1 MHNFQACARRLPGFA
16 PCRFARE
23 RVLNAKTAIEPRRP
37 RVAALLSAVVLALLV
52 AALNFALWREA
63 DHPTRVT
70 PWQGKIAGFA
80 YSPFQRFQSP
90 LNDSFPDDKQVDAD
104 LALMARHSDRVRV
117 YSVWQY
123 PAIPRLAMKYHLDVM
138 AGAWLDRRDG
148 NNERELDALIAQA
161 RRWPDIK
168 RVIVG
173 NEVLLRHDMSPE
185 KLMAYLDRARA
196 AIRQP
201 VSTAE
206 PWHIWEKYPELAQ
219 HVDFITVHLL
229 PYWEGVPR
237 KDAIGDVLMRY
248 QRLRQLYPDKH
259 IVIGEVGWPSNGDRF
274 EYAKPSTANQ
284 AIFLRDWFNV
294 ASEQH
299 IDYYIMEAIDQPWKE
314 GLGEGRTGAYW
325 GMFNAD
331 RQLKFPLTGPVLED
345 PTWPWKA
352 LASGLLALIPMVW
365 FGWRFARF
373 RLVGRFVFM
382 ALIQLAAALIVWSV
396 TVPFQFYL
404 DVIDWAMLV
413 ILFPAQLAILAILLI
428 NGFEF
433 VEVLWRR
440 QWLRH
445 FGLLEPDPPAHQP
458 FVSIHLACCNEPPE
472 MVIATL
478 DSLAALDYQNY
489 EVLVIDNNTKKAEV
503 WKPVEGRCAQLGER
517 FRFFHLDPWPGFKAG
532 ALNYGL
538 KQTDPRADIIAVVD
552 ADYVVRKDWLSSLA
566 GYFHDR
572 NVAVVQCPQA
582 HRDYVHNA
590 FRRMTN
596 WEFDGFFRIGMHH
609 RNERNAII
617 QHGTMTMVRRVALE
631 GTGGWSEWTICED
644 AELGLRLMHAG
655 YDTIYVDELMGKGL
669 TPADFRAYKSQRYR
683 WAFGAMQILKGRWD
697 WLVRRGPLTSGQRFH
712 FLTGWF
718 SWFADALHMVF
729 TLLALAWTVGMLA
742 APSIFSLPMQ
752 LFLIP
757 VLGFFV
763 ARALFGIVLYRARVP
778 CGWRDTLMASIAS
791 MGLSH
796 AIARGVWTGLIKQKT
811 AFVRTAKSRRLSG
824 SAASALGPVREEL
837 LMSIALL
844 LAIFGMAI
852 NFGAHYVEGE
862 LWMVILAAQAIPYLS
877 ALTGAWVAHRSREKP
892 EAAILSQAAENRTVR
907 AAIPETV
914 EAMSVT
920 GS

>member
-1 MHNFQACARRLPGFA
+1 MSPSY
-16 PCRFARE
+16 
-23 RVLNAKTAIEPRRP
+23 AIDTRP
-37 RVAALLSAVVLALLV
+37 RHAAAVVSALLLALLV
-52 AALNFALWREA
+52 AALNFALWAAA
-63 DHPTRVT
+63 DRPTRVT
-70 PWQGKIAGFA
+70 SWDGQVAGFA

-90 LNDSFPDDKQVDAD
+90 LAGTFPTDRQIDAD
-104 LALMARHSDRVRV
+104 LALMAKHTRRVRI
-117 YSVWQY
+117 YSVLQY
-123 PAIPRLAMKYHLDVM
+123 PDIPRLAMKYHLDLM
-138 AGAWLDRRDG
+138 AGAWLDRRTG
-148 NNERELDALIAQA
+148 NNEKEIDALIAQA

-168 RVIVG
+168 RVEVG

-185 KLMAYLDRARA
+185 KLMAYIDRVRA
-196 AIRQP
+196 AVRQP

-206 PWHIWEKYPELAQ
+206 PWHVWEKYPELAQ

-248 QRLRQLYPDKH
+248 RRLQRLFPDKR

-274 EYAKPSTANQ
+274 EFAKPSTANQ
-284 AIFLRDWFNV
+284 AIFLRDWFQV
-294 ASEQH
+294 AQELH
-299 IDYYIMEAIDQPWKE
+299 IDYYVMEAIDQPWKE

-325 GMFNAD
+325 GVFNAD
-331 RQLKFPLTGPVLED
+331 RQLKFPMTGSVLED

-352 LASGLLALIPMVW
+352 LASGLLALIPMTW
-365 FGWRFARF
+365 FAWRFARF
-373 RLVGRFVFM
+373 KLTGRFVFL
-382 ALIQLAAALIVWSV
+382 ALIQLAAGLVVWSV

-404 DVIDWAMLV
+404 DVVDWGMLS
-413 ILFPAQLAILAILLI
+413 ILFPAQLAILGILLI

-440 QWLRH
+440 KWMRH
-445 FGLLEPDPPAHQP
+445 FGLLEPGPQGDQP
-458 FVSIHLACCNEPPE
+458 FVSIHLACYNEPPE

-478 DSLAALDYQNY
+478 DSLAELDYRNF
-489 EVLVIDNNTKKAEV
+489 EVLVIDNNTKREEI
-503 WKPVEGRCAQLGER
+503 WKPVERRCAELGER

-538 KQTDPRADIIAVVD
+538 KQTDPRADVIAVVD
-552 ADYVVRKDWLSSLA
+552 ADYVVRKDWLSALT

-572 NVAVVQCPQA
+572 NIAVVQCPQA
-582 HRDYVHNA
+582 HRDYMGNA
-590 FRRMTN
+590 FRCMTN

-655 YDTIYVDELMGKGL
+655 YQTVYVDELMGKGL

-697 WLVRRGPLTSGQRFH
+697 WMVKKGPLTAGQRFH

-729 TLLALAWTVGMLA
+729 TLMALGWTAGMLL
-742 APSIFSLPMQ
+742 APTVFSLPMR

-757 VLGFFV
+757 VMGFFV
-763 ARALFGIVLYRARVP
+763 AKAVFGIVLYRARVP
-778 CGWRDTLMASIAS
+778 CGWRDALMASIAS

-796 AIARGVWTGLIKQKT
+796 AIARGIWMGLIRKKT
-811 AFVRTAKSRRLSG
+811 EFVRTAKSRRLSG
-824 SAASALGPVREEL
+824 GAAGALGPVREEL
-837 LMSIALL
+837 LMAIALL
-844 LAIFGMAI
+844 LAIVGMAVD
-852 NFGAHYVEGE
+852 FGTHYIEGE
-862 LWMVILAAQAIPYLS
+862 LWMVILGAQAVPYLS
-877 ALTGAWVAHRSREKP
+877 SIVGALVAHYSEDRAVPAQQDLPAPSRASVPREP
-892 EAAILSQAAENRTVR
+892 QA
-907 AAIPETV
+907 V
-914 EAMSVT
+914 EART
-920 GS
+920 AAT

>member
-1 MHNFQACARRLPGFA
+1 MNYTAAIDAR
-16 PCRFARE
+16 
-23 RVLNAKTAIEPRRP
+23 PRRAGAL
-37 RVAALLSAVVLALLV
+37 VAALLLALLV
-52 AALNFALWREA
+52 AVLNFVLWAEA
-63 DHPTRVT
+63 DRPTQVV
-70 PWQGKIAGFA
+70 PWNGQAAGLA
-80 YSPFQRFQSP
+80 YSPFQRYQSP
-90 LNDSFPDDKQVDAD
+90 LAGNFPTDKQVDAD
-104 LALMARHSDRVRV
+104 LALMAKHTRRVRV
-117 YSVWQY
+117 YSVLQY
-123 PAIPRLAMKYHLDVM
+123 PEIPRLAMQYHLDLM
-138 AGAWLDRRDG
+138 AGAWLDRRTE
-148 NNERELDALIAQA
+148 NNEKEIDALIAEA
-161 RRWPDIK
+161 RRWSDIK
-168 RVIVG
+168 RVEVG
-173 NEVLLRHDMSPE
+173 NEVLLRNDMPPA
-185 KLMAYLDRARA
+185 KLMAYIDRVRA
-196 AIRQP
+196 AVHQP

-206 PWHIWEKYPELAQ
+206 PWHIWEKYPELAA

-237 KDAIGDVLMRY
+237 KDAIGDVLLRY
-248 QRLRQLYPDKH
+248 EHLQELFPGKH

-284 AIFLRDWFNV
+284 AIFLREWFNV
-294 ASEQH
+294 ARARH
-299 IDYYIMEAIDQPWKE
+299 LDYYIMEAIDQPWKE

-325 GMFNAD
+325 GVFNSA

-345 PTWPWKA
+345 ATWPWKA
-352 LASGLLALIPMVW
+352 LASGLLALGPMIW
-365 FGWRFARF
+365 FAWRFARF
-373 RLVGRFVFM
+373 KLAGRFVYL

-404 DVIDWAMLV
+404 DVVDWGMLI

-440 QWLRH
+440 KWLRH
-445 FGLLEPDPPAHQP
+445 FGLLEPDPPAQQP
-458 FVSIHLACCNEPPE
+458 FVSIHLACYNEPPD

-478 DSLAALDYQNY
+478 DSLAALDYRNF
-489 EVLVIDNNTKKAEV
+489 EVLVIDNNTKNEEV
-503 WKPVEGRCAQLGER
+503 WKPVEEHCAKLGDR

-538 KQTDPRADIIAVVD
+538 KQTDPRADIIGVID
-552 ADYVVRKDWLSSLA
+552 ADYVVRKDWLAALT

-582 HRDYVHNA
+582 HREFQTNA

-655 YDTIYVDELMGKGL
+655 YETVYVDELMGKGL

-683 WAFGAMQILKGRWD
+683 WAFGAMQILKGRWNCM
-697 WLVRRGPLTSGQRFH
+697 VHKGPLTGGQRFH

-729 TLLALAWTVGMLA
+729 TLMALGWTAGMLL
-742 APSIFSLPMQ
+742 APTLFSLPMR

-757 VLGFFV
+757 VMGFFV
-763 ARALFGIVLYRARVP
+763 AKAVFGVVLYRARVP
-778 CGWRDTLMASIAS
+778 CSWRDTLMASIAS

-796 AIARGVWTGLIKQKT
+796 AIARGVWMGLIKQKT
-811 AFVRTAKSRRLSG
+811 AFVRTAKSRRLG
-824 SAASALGPVREEL
+824 GAAAGALGPVREEL
-837 LMSIALL
+837 LMSVALV
-844 LAIFGMAI
+844 LAIIGMAI
-852 NFGAHYVEGE
+852 TFGTHYIEGE
-862 LWMVILAAQAIPYLS
+862 LWMVILGAQAIPYLS
-877 ALTGAWVAHRSREKP
+877 ALIGALVAHYSHERPAEAPATENAPSREQPAHAP
-892 EAAILSQAAENRTVR
+892 EPIEART
-907 AAIPETV
+907 A
-914 EAMSVT
+914 T
-920 GS
+920 G

>member
-1 MHNFQACARRLPGFA
+1 LSP
-16 PCRFARE
+16 P
-23 RVLNAKTAIEPRRP
+23 LAIEAPPRRATAFL
-37 RVAALLSAVVLALLV
+37 AALLLALLV
-52 AALNFALWREA
+52 AALNFALWAAA
-63 DHPTRVT
+63 DRPTHVVS
-70 PWQGKIAGFA
+70 WNGQVSGFA
-80 YSPFQRFQSP
+80 YSPFQRYQSP
-90 LNDSFPDDKQVDAD
+90 LAGTFPTDAEVRSD
-104 LALMARHSDRVRV
+104 LALMAKHTNRVRV
-117 YSVWQY
+117 YSVLQY
-123 PAIPRLAMKYHLDVM
+123 PEIPRLAMKDHLDLM

-148 NNERELDALIAQA
+148 NNEKEIDALIAQA

-168 RVIVG
+168 RVEVG
-173 NEVLLRHDMSPE
+173 NEVLLRTDMKPE
-185 KLMAYLDRARA
+185 KLMAYIDRVRA
-196 AIRQP
+196 AVHQP

-206 PWHIWEKYPELAQ
+206 PWHVWEKYPELAQ

-237 KDAIGDVLMRY
+237 KDAVGDVLMRY
-248 QRLRQLYPDKH
+248 QRLQQLFPDKH

-274 EYAKPSTANQ
+274 EFAKPSNANQ
-284 AIFLRDWFNV
+284 AIFLKEWFQV
-294 ASEQH
+294 AREQH

-325 GMFNAD
+325 GVFNAD

-345 PTWPWKA
+345 ATWPWKA
-352 LASGLLALIPMVW
+352 LASGLLAMIPMIW
-365 FGWRFARF
+365 FAWRFARF
-373 RLVGRFVFM
+373 KLTGRFVYLC
-382 ALIQLAAALIVWSV
+382 LIQLAAGLLVWSA

-404 DVIDWAMLV
+404 DVVDWAMLIV
-413 ILFPAQLAILAILLI
+413 LFPAQLAILAILLI

-440 QWLRH
+440 KWIRH
-445 FGLLEPDPPAHQP
+445 FGLLNPDPPEQQP
-458 FVSIHLACCNEPPE
+458 FVSIHLACYNEPPD

-478 DSLAALDYQNY
+478 DSLAELDYRNF
-489 EVLVIDNNTKKAEV
+489 EVLVIDNNTKREEV
-503 WKPVEGRCAQLGER
+503 WKPLEQRCEELGER

-538 KQTDPRADIIAVVD
+538 KQTDPRADIIAVID
-552 ADYVVRKDWLSSLA
+552 SDYVVRKDWLAALT

-582 HRDYVHNA
+582 HRDYDINA

-655 YDTIYVDELMGKGL
+655 YETVYVDELMGKGL

-697 WLVRRGPLTSGQRFH
+697 WMVHKGPLTAGQRFH

-729 TLLALAWTVGMLA
+729 TLMALAWTAGMLL
-742 APSIFSLPMQ
+742 APTIFSLPMR

-757 VLGFFV
+757 VMGFFFAKAV
-763 ARALFGIVLYRARVP
+763 FGIVLYRARVP
-778 CGWRDTLMASIAS
+778 CGWRDALMASIAS

-796 AIARGVWTGLIKQKT
+796 AIARGIWMGLIKKKT
-811 AFVRTAKSRRLSG
+811 EFVRTAKSRRLSG
-824 SAASALGPVREEL
+824 GAAGALGPVREEL
-837 LMSIALL
+837 LMSIALI
-844 LAIFGMAI
+844 LAIVGMGL
-852 NFGAHYVEGE
+852 NFGSRYIEGQ
-862 LWMVILAAQAIPYLS
+862 LWMVILGAQAIPYLS
-877 ALTGAWVAHRSREKP
+877 ALVGALVAHYSKDRPVAATQDALAPARAEPLRAREAI
-892 EAAILSQAAENRTVR
+892 EARTAAT
-907 AAIPETV
+907 
-914 EAMSVT
+914 
-920 GS
+920 

>member
-1 MHNFQACARRLPGFA
+1 LSQSLALDVHPQRARAL
-16 PCRFARE
+16 
-23 RVLNAKTAIEPRRP
+23 V
-37 RVAALLSAVVLALLV
+37 VALLVAVLV
-52 AALNFALWREA
+52 AALNFALWAVA
-63 DHPTRVT
+63 DRPTSVV
-70 PWQGKIAGFA
+70 PWDGQAAGFA
-80 YSPFQRFQSP
+80 YSPFQRYQDP
-90 LNDSFPDDKQVDAD
+90 LKDEFPTDQQVDAD
-104 LALMARHSDRVRV
+104 LALLAKHTHRIRL
-117 YSVWQY
+117 YSSLQY
-123 PAIPRLAMKYHLDVM
+123 AEVPRLAMKYHLDVL
-138 AGAWLDRRDG
+138 AGAWLDRRSV
-148 NNERELDALIAQA
+148 NNEHEIDALIAQA

-168 RVIVG
+168 QVMVG
-173 NEVLLRHDMSPE
+173 NEVLLRHDMSPQ
-185 KLMAYLDRARA
+185 KLMAYLDRVRA
-196 AIRQP
+196 AVRQP

-206 PWHIWEKYPELAQ
+206 PWDIWETYPELAQ

-229 PYWEGVPR
+229 PYWDGVPR
-237 KDAIGDVLMRY
+237 KDALGDALMHY
-248 QRLRQLYPDKH
+248 QHLQQLFPHKH
-259 IVIGEVGWPSNGDRF
+259 ILIGEVGWPSNGNRYEF
-274 EYAKPSTANQ
+274 AEPSTANQ
-284 AIFLRDWFNV
+284 AIFLREWFSL
-294 ASEQH
+294 ARARH
-299 IDYYIMEAIDQPWKE
+299 LDYYVMEAIDQPWKQQVS
-314 GLGEGRTGAYW
+314 GRTEAYW
-325 GMFNAD
+325 GVFSAD
-331 RQLKFPLTGPVLED
+331 RRLKFPMSGPVLED

-352 LASGLLALIPMVW
+352 LASALLALLPMTW
-365 FGWRFARF
+365 FAWRFARF
-373 RLVGRFVFM
+373 KLTGRFVFL
-382 ALIQLAAALIVWSV
+382 ALIQLAAGLIVWSV

-404 DVIDWAMLV
+404 DVVDWAMLIV
-413 ILFPAQLAILAILLI
+413 LFPAQLAILAILLI

-440 QWLRH
+440 RWLRH
-445 FGLLEPDPPAHQP
+445 FNLREPDPPEQQP

-478 DSLAALDYQNY
+478 DSLAGLDYGNY
-489 EVLVIDNNTKKAEV
+489 EVLVIDNNTKREEL
-503 WKPVEGRCAQLGER
+503 WKPVEQRCAELGER

-552 ADYVVRKDWLSSLA
+552 ADYVVRKDWLAALT

-582 HRDYVHNA
+582 HRDYATNR

-655 YDTIYVDELMGKGL
+655 YTTVYVDELMGRGL

-683 WAFGAMQILKGRWD
+683 WAFGAMQILKGRWS
-697 WLVRRGPLTSGQRFH
+697 WLVHRGPLTPGQRFH

-718 SWFADALHMVF
+718 SWFADALHLVF
-729 TLLALAWTVGMLA
+729 SLMALGWTAGMLL
-742 APSIFSLPMQ
+742 APSIFSLPME

-763 ARALFGIVLYRARVP
+763 AKAVFGIVLYRARVP

-796 AIARGVWTGLIKQKT
+796 AIARGILHGLTREKT
-811 AFVRTAKSRRLSG
+811 SFVVTAKSRRLGG
-824 SAASALGPVREEL
+824 SNFAAFAPVREEL

-844 LAIFGMAI
+844 LAIVGMAI
-852 NFGAHYVEGE
+852 NFGTYYIEGE

-877 ALTGAWVAHRSREKP
+877 ALVGALVAHYAREQP
-892 EAAILSQAAENRTVR
+892 EANALSQPASAQTARTQTPEAVAAST
-907 AAIPETV
+907 AAT
-914 EAMSVT
+914 
-920 GS
+920 